1 MTNSILETIKT
12 MLGILKEDAAFD
24 TELIM
29 HINSALMHLVQLIPG
44 IDKYLSIKG
53 YDETWTDFFGDRKDL
68 DSVIEYV
75 HISTKLMF
83 DPPTSSYVLTA
94 FQEVKKEC
102 EFRLSL
108 QGDAEDSGDE
118 GIITVDYNTQ
128 VFNKPSLNGTELKGD
143 VQMDIASTEYV
154 DGKVGV
160 IEDGYY

>member
-12 MLGILKEDAAFD
+12 MLGILKEDTAFD
-24 TELIM
+24 MELIM

-53 YDETWTDFFGDRKDL
+53 YDETWTDFFGDRDDL

-75 HISTKLMF
+75 YISTKLIF

-94 FQEVKKEC
+94 FQESKKEC

-108 QGDAEDSGDE
+108 QGNIYEEDDDGGGGDE
-118 GIITVDYNTQ
+118 GTITVDYNTQ
-128 VFNKPSLNGTELKGD
+128 VLISHL
-143 VQMDIASTEYV
+143 
-154 DGKVGV
+154 
-160 IEDGYY
+160 